1 MVMSAADADRMR
13 CPFVKQASGNWA
25 LFLIEG
31 KHVEWGHRFDP
42 GIGYRVYIRFKDS
55 MMSNVLPASEAR
67 KLANMISL
75 RETNEDILNLGIMM
89 KQMATQVER
98 LNELWSKAGAPD
110 LPLDIQNEKT
120 RAVN

>member
-1 MVMSAADADRMR
+1 MPIQIDIAPAV
-13 CPFVKQASGNWA
+13 
-25 LFLIEG
+25 
-31 KHVEWGHRFDP
+31 
-42 GIGYRVYIRFKDS
+42 RVYIRFKDS